1 MIINNKWE
9 IDTKELHIFHDLDIY
24 TNISLNIKDNIM
36 RHIVIMLKD
45 TSYIYSLKINELV
58 HIYQAIDYLNINSLI
73 DICAQTIAKYM
84 NRTSIKNI
92 NRILNKLNIL

>member
-1 MIINNKWE
+1 MIINNKWD
-9 IDTKELHIFHDLDIY
+9 IDTKELNIFKDLDIY

-45 TSYIYSLKINELV
+45 ISHINSLKINELV
-58 HIYQAIDYLNINSLI
+58 CTYQAIDYLNINSLI

-92 NRILNKLNIL
+92 NKILNKFNIL